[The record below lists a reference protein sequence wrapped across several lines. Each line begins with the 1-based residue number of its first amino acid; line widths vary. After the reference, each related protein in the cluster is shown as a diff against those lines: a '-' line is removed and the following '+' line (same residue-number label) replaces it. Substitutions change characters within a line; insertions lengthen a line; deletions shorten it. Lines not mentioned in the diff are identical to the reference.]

1 MSSNFKR
8 MRLLQ
13 LDRFIISTS
22 TPCLYKGSDMA
33 PPPCLATIRVKCEAI
48 GCHCSSIDS
57 IVSFHLGMYGSR
69 DPLSSPK
76 DCVQ

>member
-13 LDRFIISTS
+13 LDRFII
-22 TPCLYKGSDMA
+22 CLYKGSDMDP